1 MSLQNGWWH
10 IHNCIVELHCTSF
23 RAWCYVTPM
32 LKFLVMWIVSAL
44 SNFKQLLSSQCSG
57 YEHLNLRRLYRLV
70 ELLGNITGKTF
81 RILNARL

>member
-1 MSLQNGWWH
+1 
-10 IHNCIVELHCTSF
+10 
-23 RAWCYVTPM
+23 M